1 MPRKSSQTLEQF
13 NPALADQLVDQS
25 LRSIARGS
33 DKKVQWRCP
42 VDSRHVWWASP
53 MNRTASKN
61 PTGCSV
67 CNGKTVIPGVNDVA
81 TTHPKAA
88 ALMVDKK
95 LRTKFTGSSN
105 KKVEFWCGNPKHD
118 HWTAPLSNVARQGTR
133 CPQCSGRRPVSGKSD
148 LATTHPKLAAE
159 LVDQSLATTLKPGSN
174 TSVLWQCP
182 ANPKHTWKA
191 TPYSR
196 TAKKTGCPYCSGGKI
211 VPGVNDL
218 ATTHPTPHPK
228 TAKRYQMR
236 LTEMVQALVP
246 GSPVLSDDHTVLPS
260 GKELDIVV
268 PDHHLAIEFNDI
280 FSHSEQAVFERHA
293 KPRPHSYHASK
304 TREASSQGYQLVH
317 VWEDDWLHRRELVLR
332 ALAHRLHAVDRLP
345 NVLPDINPLACQR
358 LYARNLTVKL
368 VHGGVARRFWQ
379 DNHLQGPVHCTVNV
393 GLYDQDGV
401 LRALLGVGRK
411 NHGSRVSLPTG
422 TWDIQ
427 RYATLGVIVGGF
439 TKLLAHAETL
449 VPVDTWTSWSD
460 NDISDGGMY
469 RAAGFTVDKRQAPS
483 YSYVGRKTKWERV
496 HRSTYTKQRFIND
509 PDLTYQSGQT
519 EHEAALA
526 NKLYR
531 IYDAGKTRWVKTVA
545 R

>member
-1 MPRKSSQTLEQF
+1 MPRKPSQTLEQF

-53 MNRTASKN
+53 MNRTNSKN

-95 LRTKFTGSSN
+95 LRTKLTGSSN

-159 LVDQSLATTLKPGSN
+159 LVDQSLAATLKPGSN

-196 TAKKTGCPYCSGGKI
+196 TAKKTGCPYCSGRKI

-246 GSPVLSDDHTVLPS
+246 GSTVLSDDHTVLPS

-293 KPRPHSYHASK
+293 KPRPHSYHAHK
-304 TREASSQGYQLVH
+304 TREAREQGYQLVH

-345 NVLPDINPLACQR
+345 DVLPDINPLACQR
-358 LYARNLTVKL
+358 LYARNLTARR

-379 DNHLQGPVHCTVNV
+379 DNHLQGPVHCTINV
-393 GLYDQDGV
+393 GLYDSDGV

-411 NHGSRVSLPTG
+411 NHGSRVSLPDG

-469 RAAGFTVDKRQAPS
+469 QAAGFTVDKRQAPS

-496 HRSTYTKQRFIND
+496 HRSMYTKQHFIND

>member
-1 MPRKSSQTLEQF
+1 MPRKPSQTLEQF
-13 NPALADQLVDQS
+13 NPELADQLVDQS

-53 MNRTASKN
+53 MNRTNAKN

-81 TTHPKAA
+81 TTHPEAA
-88 ALMVDKK
+88 ALMVDTSLCTK
-95 LRTKFTGSSN
+95 LTGSSN
-105 KKVEFWCGNPKHD
+105 KKVEFWCGNPTHD

-133 CPQCSGRRPVSGKSD
+133 CPQCSGRRPVCSVND
-148 LATTHPKLAAE
+148 LATTHPDLAAQ
-159 LVDQSLATTLKPGSN
+159 LVDQSLATILKPKSSA
-174 TSVLWQCP
+174 SVLWRCP
-182 ANPKHTWKA
+182 VNPDHTWTA

-196 TAKKTGCPYCSGGKI
+196 TTKKTGCPYCSGRKI
-211 VPGVNDL
+211 VPGVNDPVQS
-218 ATTHPTPHPK
+218 ADSKTT
-228 TAKRYQMR
+228 KRYQTR

-246 GSPVLSDDHTVLPS
+246 NSTVLSDDHTVLPS

-280 FSHSEQAVFERHA
+280 FSHSEQAIVTVHRR
-293 KPRPHSYHASK
+293 PRPHGYHAAK
-304 TREASSQGYQLVH
+304 TREAREQGYQLVH
-317 VWEDDWLHRRELVLR
+317 VWEDDWLHRRELILR

-345 NVLPDINPLACQR
+345 DVLPDINPLACQR
-358 LYARNLTVKL
+358 LYARNLTARR
-368 VHGGVARRFWQ
+368 VHGGIARRFWQ
-379 DNHLQGPVHCTVNV
+379 DNHLQGPVHCTVNI
-393 GLYDQDGV
+393 GLYDSDGV
-401 LRALLGVGRK
+401 LRALLGIGRK
-411 NHGSRVSLPTG
+411 NHGSRVSLPDG

-460 NDISDGGMY
+460 DDISDGGMY
-469 RAAGFTVDKRQAPS
+469 QTSGFVVDKRQAPS
-483 YSYVGRKTKWERV
+483 YSYVGRKTRWERV

>member
-1 MPRKSSQTLEQF
+1 MPRKPSQTLEQF
-13 NPALADQLVDQS
+13 SSALADQLVDQS

-53 MNRTASKN
+53 MNRTNSKN

-81 TTHPKAA
+81 TTHPDAA

-95 LRTKFTGSSN
+95 LRTKLTGSSN

-196 TAKKTGCPYCSGGKI
+196 TAKKTGCPYCSGRKI

-246 GSPVLSDDHTVLPS
+246 GSTVLSDDHTVLPS

-280 FSHSEQAVFERHA
+280 FSHSEQAVFERRA
-293 KPRPHSYHASK
+293 KPRPHSYHAHK
-304 TREASSQGYQLVH
+304 TREAREQGYQLVH

-332 ALAHRLHAVDRLP
+332 ALAHRLYTVDRLP
-345 NVLPDINPLACQR
+345 DVLPDINPLACQR

-379 DNHLQGPVHCTVNV
+379 DNHLQGPVHCTANI
-393 GLYDQDGV
+393 GLYDQNNV
-401 LRALLGVGRK
+401 LRALLGIGRK
-411 NHGSRVSLPTG
+411 NHGSRVSLPDG
-422 TWDIQ
+422 TWDTQ

-469 RAAGFTVDKRQAPS
+469 QAAGFTVDKRQAPS

-545 R
+545 H